1 MALSEAAKR
10 LWAKSDRGRSDGH
23 WLPLIAHLLDVAAV
37 TEAIIE
43 REQLIERYAE
53 DLGLTSESAV
63 PWLTTLVGLHDIG
76 KAFPGFQLQWKRQG
90 RELGRELL
98 ERAGFPLPRSI
109 TDGAQPAHGVVSHH
123 LLTKLLQRH
132 GLTRRAARDIADAL
146 GAHHGFR
153 AKHSELREARY
164 KIGTGLWDE
173 VRSWLCEQVL
183 ETNGAIHHPAPSIE
197 ELSGQGF
204 MRLAGLTSV
213 ADWIGSNVEFF
224 PFERPLDDLAA
235 YYRDA
240 RKHARDA
247 LELLRWPR
255 LEPKA
260 PAFNELFG
268 FPPRTLQTKT
278 IELAQNL
285 GEPTLLLVEAPMG
298 EGKTE
303 AALYAHLLL
312 QKALGHRGFYLAL
325 PTQATGNAMF
335 DRVATFL
342 AKLGFSEP
350 PDLQLIHGAALLDER
365 FQAMKLDVGELR
377 NPEQRVIAREWFTHK
392 KQALLSP
399 HGVGTVDQ
407 GLLSVLNVS
416 HQFVRLWGL
425 ANRTVIIDE
434 VHAYELYTST
444 LIERFLMWLRALGSS
459 VILLSATLP
468 SQVRTRLVTAYGGA
482 LPADDKPYPRIT
494 RVSSQGTR
502 VEALKARKLSY
513 ELHEAP
519 LEIEPLAKLL
529 RELSE
534 AGGAVGCIV
543 NTVDRAQKL
552 YSALQE
558 LSGEA
563 EVRLFHARYPAKQ
576 RKDIEVWAVD
586 TLGKK
591 TAAPRNV
598 ILIATQ
604 VAEQSL
610 DVDFDVLVSD
620 LAPIDLLIQRAGR
633 LHRHDDPTTFQR
645 PRPAKHDRA
654 RLYVS
659 GLAKATPLPD
669 ITSYFWH
676 MVYAP
681 AVLLRS
687 WAVLRERERLTLP
700 DDLEPLLELVYGNA
714 TLPDVSEQFLQALQP
729 AMTKLED
736 EKAEHERLARERA
749 LAEPAGF
756 LDALIED
763 VPYRDDDD
771 PETNRYLRAAT
782 RLGEPSITVVLLHEK
797 DGKFSLTADGQ
808 TPVDLETKPSFEEAK
823 LLLLHAVS
831 LSNKTVFHALA
842 TSVPEH
848 FPNAWRESA
857 LLRHA
862 RVLKLKDGRCSITGK
877 FAIRLDETL
886 GVIYERAE
894 GNQEDA

>member
-1 MALSEAAKR
+1 MTLSEAAR
-10 LWAKSDRGRSDGH
+10 SLWAKSDRGRSDGR

-37 TEAIIE
+37 TEAIVE
-43 REQLIERYAE
+43 REQLKERYAE
-53 DLGLTSESAV
+53 DLGLTSDAAI
-63 PWLTTLVGLHDIG
+63 PWLAALVGLHDIG

-90 RELGRELL
+90 HELGRELL
-98 ERAGFPLPRSI
+98 KRAGFPLPRSI
-109 TDGAQPAHGVVSHH
+109 TDGEQPAHGVVSHH
-123 LLTKLLQRH
+123 LLTELLQWH
-132 GLTRRAARDIADAL
+132 GLTRRAARNIADAL

-164 KIGTGLWDE
+164 KIGIGFWDE

-183 ETNGAIHHPAPSIE
+183 ETTGAIHHPAPSVE

-213 ADWIGSNVEFF
+213 ADWIGSNVAFF
-224 PFERPLDDLAA
+224 PFERSVNDLAA

-255 LEPKA
+255 LEPQTLD
-260 PAFNELFG
+260 FRELFG
-268 FPPRTLQTKT
+268 FPPRALQDKA
-278 IELAQNL
+278 IELVQDV
-285 GEPTLLLVEAPMG
+285 GEPALLLVEAPMG

-312 QKALGHRGFYLAL
+312 QKSLGHRGFYLAL

-342 AKLGFSEP
+342 AKLGFREP

-425 ANRTVIIDE
+425 TNRTVIIDE
-434 VHAYELYTST
+434 IHAYELYTST
-444 LIERFLMWLRALGSS
+444 LIERFIMWLRALGSS

-468 SQVRTRLVTAYGGA
+468 SKVRTRLIAAYGGA
-482 LPADDKPYPRIT
+482 LPVDDKPYPRIT

-513 ELHEAP
+513 ELYEAP

-534 AGGAVGCIV
+534 GGGAVGCIV

-552 YSALQE
+552 YAAVQALP
-558 LSGEA
+558 GEA

-576 RKDIEVWAVD
+576 RKAIETWAVD

-591 TAAPRNV
+591 TPEARNV

-620 LAPIDLLIQRAGR
+620 LAPVDLLIQRAGR

-645 PRPAKHDRA
+645 PRPARHDRA

-659 GLAKATPLPD
+659 GLARAAALPD

-687 WAVLRERERLTLP
+687 WAALRGRERLTLP
-700 DDLEPLLELVYGNA
+700 DDLEPLLELVYDSA
-714 TLPDVSEQFLQALQP
+714 TLPNVSEQFLRALQP

-736 EKAEHERLARERA
+736 ENAEHERLARERA
-749 LAEPAGF
+749 LAEPSGF
-756 LDALIED
+756 LDALVED

-771 PETNRYLRAAT
+771 PEINRHLRAAT
-782 RLGEPSITVVLLHEK
+782 RLGEPSITVVLLHK
-797 DGKFSLTADGQ
+797 IDGQCFLTADGQ
-808 TPVDLETKPSFEEAK
+808 MPVDLETKPSFEEAK
-823 LLLLHAVS
+823 LLLQHAVS
-831 LSNKTVFHALA
+831 LSNKTVFHAIA
-842 TSVPEH
+842 TPTPEH

-862 RVLKLKDGRCSITGK
+862 RVLRLKDGRCSITGK
-877 FAIRLDETL
+877 LAIRFDEAL
-886 GVIYERAE
+886 GVVYERAE
-894 GNQEDA
+894 GNQGDV